1 MDGYTR
7 FTNIGFVSHKCG
19 HPFILPM
26 IKTAIDKS
34 RNVVVSDG
42 KTKIFVLIYTDS
54 ISRSISRNTIKEISD
69 ESKKHD
75 IDFALYDF
83 NNGKYNI
90 KVIRSILDANN
101 KDDKKVVAMAITS
114 MECFKITSDKY
125 IINYKDDI
133 LEKINDIAEEYE
145 IPIIVGEQI
154 S

>member
-1 MDGYTR
+1 MQ
-7 FTNIGFVSHKCG
+7 NQCHV
-19 HPFILPM
+19 
-26 IKTAIDKS
+26 
-34 RNVVVSDG
+34 
-42 KTKIFVLIYTDS
+42 
-54 ISRSISRNTIKEISD
+54 
-69 ESKKHD
+69 
-75 IDFALYDF
+75 F